1 MSRARPFLAWLMLCL
16 LAFNSAWAAPV
27 TKPADAA
34 AIEPTWPQV
43 ITSGKSKLTVYQ
55 PQLDS
60 WDGYTLQARAAVE
73 ATDADSKAT
82 DADSK
87 ATDADSKA
95 TYGIVQF
102 SAHTLVDKAT
112 RWVMLDQYKII
123 KADFPA
129 DSSQADTWITTL
141 QNDAAK
147 RKKTISLDQLEA
159 AVGVLAAEQKA
170 DTAPLEN
177 TPPTI
182 ISSDVPAML
191 VYIDG
196 DAAYRPVDGTGLQR
210 VINTRP
216 LLLKDGQGK
225 HYLHVF
231 DGWMVADQLTGP
243 YTLLSSPLADLEKA
257 KKAAIESRQ
266 VDLLTGQ
273 SDPKDKVPSLARPPQ
288 PKIFVATTPTELI
301 VTDGAPQWLPIQ
313 GTQLLYVSNTTGH
326 IFKEIGDQNS
336 YVLISG
342 RWFRAADMNG
352 PWTFT
357 PADKLPADFANIP
370 DDSPKENVK
379 ASVAGTPQA
388 KEAAIAATIPQT
400 SAIKKSAVKMT
411 APRFDGEPQLKAIS
425 GTPLQYVINSA
436 TPIIR
441 VDENSWYAVENG
453 IWFVATAVAGPWTV
467 ASSVPAVIYS
477 IPPNSPMHY
486 LTYVKVYE
494 ASGDTVVVGYTPGY
508 QGSTLDPA
516 TGVVVYGTGYPYTP
530 WVGTVWYGPP
540 VTYGFGVAIRY
551 TPWTGW
557 TFGFG
562 FGWSWGGSTVA
573 MGWGWG
579 AYPWWGNYGWG
590 YAWGPHLYPAPLAW
604 GGAAYGYH
612 GGAVAWGPGGWAGTT
627 GNIYRQWG
635 DRATVSRY
643 GAGYNAW
650 TGNRWAGQ
658 VGSSYNSRTGIA
670 TAGQR
675 GAVHNVYTGNYAA
688 GRSGE
693 VVGPNGGAIAGG
705 RVTAGNVRNGTQV
718 TANRGAVYNPNTGNT
733 TQYGGIHGRNSGAA
747 RVGDNVYAG
756 HDGNVYKKTDD
767 GWQSMV
773 KGGATRAPINNNAQL
788 QNLNRDSAA
797 RNVGNQRLNNFHN
810 SSQFMNHSF
819 GGGGGGGF
827 HRR

>member
-1 MSRARPFLAWLMLCL
+1 MPFLSALPSLLMLCL
-16 LAFNSAWAAPV
+16 LTLGNAWAAAPAA
-27 TKPADAA
+27 KPNAA
-34 AIEPTWPQV
+34 PSEPTWPQV
-43 ITSGKSKLTVYQ
+43 ISSGKSKLTVYQ

-60 WDGYTLQARAAVE
+60 WDGYTLNARAAVE
-73 ATDADSKAT
+73 ATAADGKS
-82 DADSK
+82 
-87 ATDADSKA
+87 

-112 RWVMLDQYKII
+112 RWVALDQYKII

-129 DSSQADTWITTL
+129 DAKQADTWLAIL
-141 QNDAAK
+141 EKDAES

-159 AVGVLAAEQKA
+159 AVGVLNAEQKA
-170 DTAPLEN
+170 DGAPLEN

-182 ISSDVPAML
+182 ISSDSPAIL

-196 DAAYRPVDGTGLQR
+196 EAAYRPVEGTELQR
-210 VINTRP
+210 AINTRP
-216 LLLKDGQGK
+216 LLLKDAQGK

-231 DGWMVADQLTGP
+231 DGWMVADTLAGD
-243 YTLLSSPLADLEKA
+243 YTRLAAPPASLEKA
-257 KKAAIESRQ
+257 KQAAIKSRQ

-273 SDPKDKVPSLARPPQ
+273 SDPKDKIPSLAKPPQ
-288 PKIFVATTPTELI
+288 PKIFIATTPTELL
-301 VTDGAPQWLPIQ
+301 VTDGAAQWQPIQ
-313 GTQLLYVSNTTGH
+313 GTSLLYVSNTTGH

-342 RWFRAADMNG
+342 RWFRASDMSG
-352 PWTFT
+352 PWTFV

-370 DDSPKENVK
+370 DDSAKENVK

-388 KEAAIAATIPQT
+388 QEAAIAATIPQT
-400 SAIKKSAVKMT
+400 SAINKSAVKMT
-411 APRFDGEPQLKAIS
+411 TPQFDGEPQLKAIS
-425 GTPLQYVINSA
+425 NTPLQYVVNSA

-441 VDENSWYAVENG
+441 VDNDSWWAVENG
-453 IWFVATAVAGPWTV
+453 IWFSATSLNGPWSVAT
-467 ASSVPAVIYS
+467 SVPAVIYS
-477 IPPNSPMHY
+477 IPPSSPMHY

-494 ASGDTVVVGYTPGY
+494 SSGDTVVVGYTPGY

-530 WVGTVWYGPP
+530 WVGSVWYGPP

-562 FGWSWGGSTVA
+562 FGWSWGGNTVA

-590 YAWGPHLYPAPLAW
+590 YAWGPRLYPAPLAW
-604 GGAAYGYH
+604 GGAAYGYR

-627 GNIYRQWG
+627 GNLYHQWG

-658 VGSSYNSRTGIA
+658 VGASYNSRTGIA
-670 TAGQR
+670 AAGQR
-675 GAVHNVYTGNYAA
+675 GAVHNAYTGNYAA
-688 GRSGE
+688 GRNG
-693 VVGPNGGAIAGG
+693 VAVGPNGGAIAGE
-705 RVTAGNVRNGTQV
+705 RVSAGNVRSGTHV
-718 TANRGAVYNPNTGNT
+718 SANRGAVYNPNTGNT
-733 TQYGGIHGRNSGAA
+733 TQYGGIHGRDGGAA

-756 HDGNVYKKTDD
+756 RDGNVYKKTDN
-767 GWQSMV
+767 GWQSV
-773 KGGATRAPINNNAQL
+773 AGSGANRTRPANNNAQL
-788 QNLNRDSAA
+788 QNLNRESAA
-797 RNVGNQRLNNFHN
+797 RNLGNQRTHNFNH
-810 SSQFMNHSF
+810 SSQMMNRSF
-819 GGGGGGGF
+819 GGGGGGL

>member
-1 MSRARPFLAWLMLCL
+1 MPFLSALPSLLMLCL
-16 LAFNSAWAAPV
+16 LTLGNAWAAAPAA
-27 TKPADAA
+27 KPNAA
-34 AIEPTWPQV
+34 PSEPTWPQV
-43 ITSGKSKLTVYQ
+43 ISSGKSKLTVYQ

-60 WDGYTLQARAAVE
+60 WDGYTLNARAAVE
-73 ATDADSKAT
+73 ATAADGKS
-82 DADSK
+82 
-87 ATDADSKA
+87 

-112 RWVMLDQYKII
+112 RWVALDQYKII

-129 DSSQADTWITTL
+129 DAKQADTWLAIL
-141 QNDAAK
+141 KKDAES

-159 AVGVLAAEQKA
+159 AVGVLNAEQKT
-170 DTAPLEN
+170 DSAPLEN

-182 ISSDVPAML
+182 ISSDSPAIL
-191 VYIDG
+191 VYLDG
-196 DAAYRPVDGTGLQR
+196 EAAYRPVEGTELQR

-216 LLLKDGQGK
+216 LLLKDAQGK

-231 DGWMVADQLTGP
+231 DGWMVADTLAGD
-243 YTLLSSPLADLEKA
+243 YTRLAAPPASLEKA
-257 KKAAIESRQ
+257 KQAAIKSRQ

-273 SDPKDKVPSLARPPQ
+273 SDPKDKIPSLAKPPQ
-288 PKIFVATTPTELI
+288 PKIFIATTPTELL
-301 VTDGAPQWLPIQ
+301 VTDGAAQWQPIQ
-313 GTQLLYVSNTTGH
+313 GTSLLYVSNTTGH

-342 RWFRAADMNG
+342 RWFRASDMSG
-352 PWTFT
+352 PWTFV

-370 DDSPKENVK
+370 DDSAKENVK
-379 ASVAGTPQA
+379 ASVAGTTPQ
-388 KEAAIAATIPQT
+388 
-400 SAIKKSAVKMT
+400 
-411 APRFDGEPQLKAIS
+411 FDGEPQLKAIS
-425 GTPLQYVINSA
+425 NTPLQYVVNSA

-441 VDENSWYAVENG
+441 VDNDSWWAVENG
-453 IWFVATAVAGPWTV
+453 IWFSATSLNGPWSVAT
-467 ASSVPAVIYS
+467 SVPAVIYS
-477 IPPNSPMHY
+477 IPPSSPMHY

-494 ASGDTVVVGYTPGY
+494 SSGDTVVVGYTPGY

-530 WVGTVWYGPP
+530 WVGSVWYGPP

-562 FGWSWGGSTVA
+562 FGWSWGGNTVA

-590 YAWGPHLYPAPLAW
+590 YAWGPRLYPAPLAW
-604 GGAAYGYH
+604 GGAAYGYR
-612 GGAVAWGPGGWAGTT
+612 GGAVAWGPGRWAGTT
-627 GNIYRQWG
+627 GNLYHQWG

-658 VGSSYNSRTGIA
+658 VGASYNSRTGIA
-670 TAGQR
+670 AAGQR
-675 GAVHNVYTGNYAA
+675 GAVHNAYTGNYAA
-688 GRSGE
+688 GRSG
-693 VVGPNGGAIAGG
+693 VAVGPNGGAIAGE
-705 RVTAGNVRNGTQV
+705 RVSAGNVRSGTHV
-718 TANRGAVYNPNTGNT
+718 SANRGAVYNPNTGNT
-733 TQYGGIHGRNSGAA
+733 TQYGGIHGRDGGAA

-756 HDGNVYKKTDD
+756 RDGNVYKKTDN
-767 GWQSMV
+767 GWQSV
-773 KGGATRAPINNNAQL
+773 AGSGANRTRPANNNAQL
-788 QNLNRDSAA
+788 QNLNRESAA
-797 RNVGNQRLNNFHN
+797 RNLGNQRTHNFNH
-810 SSQFMNHSF
+810 SSQMMNRSF
-819 GGGGGGGF
+819 GGGGGGL